1 MSDAKQPES
10 PSPQQRYDQET
21 AQQDVVDGNVQT
33 VHYVTDAL
41 NTIRTIMP
49 FGLGGGT
56 GRSDFE
62 GAPLNA
68 MLDFLDSANP
78 ADLEAAGD
86 SLENVTTA
94 LNKAANQL
102 DIFVGKTHWEG
113 EGAEEFR
120 RYGKQLTTY
129 AYDLGD
135 FANAAGAQMKVA
147 STGLSSVRNSKPPR
161 DGRLVQKKP
170 DDFAV
175 PERTQDNEDYQKA
188 LQVEKDRQ
196 EAINQM
202 NRLASFYAVSESSL
216 AAQQP
221 PTPPQPLNVGVPK
234 PTRVRTDGAG
244 DSSVAAPAS
253 SGLSGASPAQFGTAR
268 TDVTASSDGTPRTEI
283 TDKAIDAPNGS
294 GTRTEINSIAPPAT
308 PPVQTLPNGAP
319 PITTGTTPPPGPIA
333 PVGGGSLPQGTT
345 GTAPKTTG
353 AMGGRRP
360 GVTPPAGGGGAK
372 GATTGRVTG
381 TTGRPIGAPSAGSNG
396 SSSAAGRT
404 GGTTGGHGAAGRAA
418 GTTTGRPGIVG
429 GTGQSSP
436 VGRVGGSTGPGSAGR
451 QGGGSFTGRAAQ
463 SGIVGGTPQQR
474 SGAGSGGQRIPRGT
488 VIGGGTAPTGRS
500 TTSRPGSNGVVG
512 VQQPGAGSRSTG
524 RGTPSVN
531 GVVGTPRGGAAAQPS
546 GTTGGGPRGGRRGKR
561 DEKQDRTE
569 STRPEYLA
577 EDEENWAA
585 RRRNAVPPV
594 ID

>member
-41 NTIRTIMP
+41 NTLRTIMP

-78 ADLEAAGD
+78 AELANAGTN
-86 SLENVTTA
+86 LENVTKA
-94 LNKAANQL
+94 LNDAAKAL
-102 DIFVGKTHWEG
+102 DGCVGTTEWEG

-129 AYDLGD
+129 AYALGD

-147 STGLSSVRNSKPPR
+147 GEGLTSVRNSKPPR

-202 NRLASFYAVSESSL
+202 NRLASFYAVSESTL
-216 AAQQP
+216 AGQQP
-221 PTPPQPLNVGVPK
+221 PPPPKPLSVDVPQPTGG
-234 PTRVRTDGAG
+234 REYG
-244 DSSVAAPAS
+244 DSSAS
-253 SGLSGASPAQFGTAR
+253 GRSESSLSGASPAQSGAAR

-319 PITTGTTPPPGPIA
+319 PITTGTTPSPQGPIA
-333 PVGGGSLPQGTT
+333 PVGGGLPQGVT
-345 GTAPKTTG
+345 GTAPKATG
-353 AMGGRRP
+353 TMSGRRP
-360 GVTPPAGGGGAK
+360 GVIPSVGGAGAK
-372 GATTGRVTG
+372 GATTGRVAG
-381 TTGRPIGAPSAGSNG
+381 TTGRPVGASGAGGGG
-396 SSSAAGRT
+396 SSSGAGRA
-404 GGTTGGHGAAGRAA
+404 GSTTGSHGPAGRAA
-418 GTTTGRPGIVG
+418 GTTSGGRPGTLG
-429 GTGQSSP
+429 GTGQSSTG
-436 VGRVGGSTGPGSAGR
+436 GRVGGVTSPGAGGR
-451 QGGGSFTGRAAQ
+451 PGTGSFAGRAAQ

-474 SGAGSGGQRIPRGT
+474 SATGSGGQRIPRGT

-500 TTSRPGSNGVVG
+500 TTSRPGFNGVVG
-512 VQQPGAGSRSTG
+512 TQQPGAGSRQTG

-531 GVVGTPRGGAAAQPS
+531 GVVGTPRGGTAGQPA
-546 GTTGGGPRGGRRGKR
+546 GALGGGSRGSRRGKR
-561 DEKQDRTE
+561 DEGQNRNE
-569 STRPEYLA
+569 SPRPEYLA

-585 RRRNAVPPV
+585 RRRNVVPPV